1 MKLSPETALFGLF
14 GKPVSH
20 SMGPLIHNT
29 LFNRMDIDA
38 VYLAFDIENIEK
50 GVEAIKTL
58 GIKGVSVTIPH
69 KVSIMD
75 YLDEIDP
82 MAQKIGAVN
91 TVLNKG
97 GHLFG
102 CNTDCKGA
110 ITPLKEITPIKDRK
124 VLIFGAGG
132 AARAVAFGIADEGGI
147 ITIVN
152 RDQSKAESLSRQVGG
167 TFLPYDQLNPSLLNQ
182 IHGVSY
188 SDVDIVI
195 NCTSLGMHPNVDR
208 SPLALDGF
216 LNNGHIRPADTTKHE
231 SLGTSHHKDFYIN
244 AHGLP
249 PTTNNESLDMSLA
262 INSFQINRRE
272 TLNDGNNEN
281 VRRMTVMDIVY
292 NPLDTKLLQDARE
305 CGFATIDGL
314 AMFIHQGAEQFK
326 LFTGQY
332 PSVSTMRQIIEK
344 KLRNIQS

>member
-38 VYLAFDIENIEK
+38 VYLAFDIDNIEK

-167 TFLPYDQLNPSLLNQ
+167 TFLSYDQLNPSSLNQ

-231 SLGTSHHKDFYIN
+231 SLGTSHHKDFHIK
-244 AHGLP
+244 
-249 PTTNNESLDMSLA
+249 
-262 INSFQINRRE
+262 RRE

>member
-1 MKLSPETALFGLF
+1 
-14 GKPVSH
+14 
-20 SMGPLIHNT
+20 MGPLIHNT
-29 LFNRMDIDA
+29 LFNQMNIDA
-38 VYLAFDIENIEK
+38 VYLAFQIEDIEK

-58 GIKGVSVTIPH
+58 GIKGVSVTIPY
-69 KVSIMD
+69 KVFIMD

-91 TVLNKG
+91 TVINKE

-110 ITPLKEITPIKDRK
+110 ITPLKAITPIKDRK
-124 VLIFGAGG
+124 VLILGAGG

-147 ITIVN
+147 ITIAN
-152 RDQSKAESLSRQVGG
+152 RDQSKAESLSQQVGG
-167 TFLPYDQLNPSLLNQ
+167 TFLPSDQLNPSLSNRT
-182 IHGVSY
+182 HEMSHT
-188 SDVDIVI
+188 DADIVI

-208 SPLALDGF
+208 SPLAFDGF
-216 LNNGHIRPADTTKHE
+216 LKKRGEK
-231 SLGTSHHKDFYIN
+231 
-244 AHGLP
+244 
-249 PTTNNESLDMSLA
+249 
-262 INSFQINRRE
+262 
-272 TLNDGNNEN
+272 LNDGKNEN
-281 VRRMTVMDIVY
+281 VPRMTVMDIVY
-292 NPLDTKLLQDARE
+292 NPLDTKLLQDARA

-344 KLRNIQS
+344 RLRNLQS